1 MLTFGHKLRGS
12 CTRTI
17 PACVMQ
23 AQAVAFNMFLAFF
36 PMVLFALGLLTATNW
51 PRGAVQ
57 EIPERLRYV
66 FPPGTERVLTEYLGR
81 HGTQSWRWVWL
92 GLGGTLLAG
101 TQVMIGLMDGFR
113 IIAGETE
120 RPTFFRRQLRALL
133 LLCLTL
139 GPWVAAVMLTIFGKQ
154 VRTWLIHRTGLPRV
168 VQVLSV
174 VGYVVFV
181 LLLALAVLVVVYRLG
196 RPRHRGWRNVLP
208 GAGVA
213 TLLWWVLDVAF
224 GWYVRHMPY
233 GVVYGGLA
241 AAIGLLL
248 WMYMTSIVVFFGAA
262 YNAESRQYI
271 ARESWVKPRKPPS
284 LKSVSFR
291 S

>member
-1 MLTFGHKLRGS
+1 MLTVGQKLRGS
-12 CTRTI
+12 LTRTI

-36 PMVLFALGLLTATNW
+36 PMLLFALGLLTTSNW
-51 PRGAVQ
+51 LQGTVK

-66 FPPGTERVLTEYLGR
+66 LPPGTERVLIEYLGR
-81 HGTQSWRWVWL
+81 HGTHSWRWVWL
-92 GLGGTLLAG
+92 GFGGTLLAG

-113 IIAGETE
+113 VIAGDTD
-120 RPTFFRRQLRALL
+120 RPNFLERQLRALL

-139 GPWVAAVMLTIFGKQ
+139 APWVVAVTLTIFGKQ
-154 VRTWLIHRTGLPRV
+154 VRTWLIHRIGLPGV
-168 VQVLSV
+168 VQGLSS

-196 RPRHRGWRNVLP
+196 QPKHRGWRNVLP
-208 GAGVA
+208 GACVA

-248 WMYMTSIVVFFGAA
+248 WMYMTAMVVFFGAA
-262 YNAESRQYI
+262 YNAESREYS
-271 ARESWVKPRKPPS
+271 ARDSWVKPEKPRP
-284 LKSVSFR
+284 LKSVSFHP
-291 S
+291 

>member
-1 MLTFGHKLRGS
+1 MLTIGQKLRGS
-12 CTRTI
+12 LTRTI

-36 PMVLFALGLLTATNW
+36 PMLLFALGLLTTN
-51 PRGAVQ
+51 RLQSAVK

-66 FPPGTERVLTEYLGR
+66 LPPGTERVLIEYLGR
-81 HGTQSWRWVWL
+81 HGTHSWSWAWL
-92 GLGGTLLAG
+92 GFGGTLLAG

-120 RPTFFRRQLRALL
+120 RPSFLKRQLRALL

-139 GPWVAAVMLTIFGKQ
+139 APWVAAVTLTIFGKQ
-154 VRTWLIHRTGLPRV
+154 ARTWLIHRIGLPGV
-168 VQVLSV
+168 VQGLSV

-196 RPRHRGWRNVLP
+196 RPKHRGWRAVLP

-233 GVVYGGLA
+233 GMVYGGLA

-248 WMYMTSIVVFFGAA
+248 WMYMTAMVVFFGAA
-262 YNAESRQYI
+262 YNAESRQYP
-271 ARESWVKPRKPPS
+271 REPWVKPRKPPP

-291 S
+291 P